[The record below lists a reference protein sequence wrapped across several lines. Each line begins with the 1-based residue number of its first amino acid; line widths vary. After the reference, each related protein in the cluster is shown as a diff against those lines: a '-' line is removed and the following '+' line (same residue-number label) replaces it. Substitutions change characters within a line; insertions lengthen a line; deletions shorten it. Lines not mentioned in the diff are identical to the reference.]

1 MANGRAGLRIK
12 SGAQQKGR
20 GPFHLEL
27 GRGGG
32 DAPASLAPAKG
43 GGAAA
48 GDGENEGPKPTV
60 IASAARQSRAAG
72 TAVHGKTLWIAS
84 LRSQ

>member
-1 MANGRAGLRIK
+1 MANDRAGLRIK
-12 SGAQQKGR
+12 SGAQQKGQ

-27 GRGGG
+27 GWGGG

-43 GGAAA
+43 EGAAA
-48 GDGENEGPKPTV
+48 GDGEKEEPKPTV

-72 TAVHGKTLWIAS
+72 TAVPDQTRWIAS